1 MEKVA
6 IFIDGGYL
14 NRVLKE
20 YFNEVDLDYNK
31 LSLTICKRINAERLR
46 TYFYH
51 CMPIIRGGNKKDEDK
66 HAGMQKFITKL
77 KRLPR
82 YEVKL
87 GRLQFIGGQFKQKMV
102 DVLMSLD
109 ITKMSYDKQIQH
121 VALIAG
127 DSDFVPAIKTAKNN
141 GAIVHLFYHPF
152 TVHNELLDEIDE
164 LHPITKELIKECE
177 NLKNKTENE

>member
-20 YFNEVDLDYNK
+20 CFDEQDIDYGK
-31 LSLTICKRINAERLR
+31 LSSIICKKINAEILR

-51 CMPIIRGGNKKDEDK
+51 CMPLIRNGNKKDEEK
-66 HAGMQKFITKL
+66 HIGMQKFITKL

-109 ITKMSYDKQIQH
+109 ITKMSYDRQIQH
-121 VALIAG
+121 AALIAG
-127 DSDFVPAIKTAKNN
+127 DSDFVPAIKAAKNN
-141 GAIVHLFYHPF
+141 GAIVHLFYHPL

-164 LHPITKELIKECE
+164 LHPITKEFINDCKIRDEQ
-177 NLKNKTENE
+177 K